1 MKNKILILAACLF
14 VLGTVS
20 VQAQIENKN
29 IIAKPP
35 TTIGIK
41 PKVALNG
48 AVGYERDGKQYHKII
63 LIVTNRDK
71 YSAKMFGLGEGEKL
85 PPNPCRNKV
94 KTRIVMSVF
103 GEDDKQIASCLAI
116 SSAQAL
122 ERPSF
127 LVEKGKIVPEFVYIV
142 LTDLKTGA
150 TNKSNLV
157 SPFGGETK

>member
-1 MKNKILILAACLF
+1 MKNKMLIFAMCLCA
-14 VLGTVS
+14 LGTVS
-20 VQAQIENKN
+20 AQEQIENKN

-35 TTIGIK
+35 TTIVVK
-41 PKVALNG
+41 PKVVLNG

-71 YSAKMFGLGEGEKL
+71 FPAKMFELGEGEKL
-85 PPNPCRNKV
+85 PPNPCRDKV
-94 KTRIVMSVF
+94 KTRIIMSIF
-103 GEDDKQIASCLAI
+103 GEDGKQIATCLAI
-116 SSAQAL
+116 ASAQAL

-127 LVEKGKIVPEFVYIV
+127 LIEKGKIVPEFVYLV
-142 LTDLKTGA
+142 LTDLMTGA